1 MFLCL
6 LSDPVSG
13 WFFFFLQVR
22 VVCVS
27 LPSSLPGTSH
37 PLLNREWDLFYPWYI
52 LLQLFWGIWQAT
64 GFVCLFC
71 NWPPNW
77 TRSSAGRD
85 PFPVAFLECL
95 ISVSFCGSSV
105 FCREARGRGGWL
117 TLPIPTSQ
125 AAARER
131 DTLPSVSIQ
140 GSISKQNIFLWRS
153 LLYVSWYF
161 GQELQNVLH
170 IELKTH
176 SV

>member
-1 MFLCL
+1 M
-6 LSDPVSG
+6 
-13 WFFFFLQVR
+13 
-22 VVCVS
+22 CVS
-27 LPSSLPGTSH
+27 LPSSLAGTSH

-105 FCREARGRGGWL
+105 FVEKLGGGEADWPSPLLLLRPQPGNEILHPLWAFRDPSPSKIFFCEGACFTSVGILVRSYRMYFISSWKHTAFKTKPSQWVQPQECCFSH
-117 TLPIPTSQ
+117 TL
-125 AAARER
+125 
-131 DTLPSVSIQ
+131 DT
-140 GSISKQNIFLWRS
+140 
-153 LLYVSWYF
+153 
-161 GQELQNVLH
+161 
-170 IELKTH
+170 
-176 SV
+176 